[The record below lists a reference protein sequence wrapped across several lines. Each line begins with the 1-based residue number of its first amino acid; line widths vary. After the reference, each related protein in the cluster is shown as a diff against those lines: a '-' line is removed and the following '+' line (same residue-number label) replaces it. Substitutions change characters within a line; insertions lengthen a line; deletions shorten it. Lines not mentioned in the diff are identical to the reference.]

1 MRQQTYARGPDGRN
15 QSNSGLRSVLWKWEQ
30 QKESMKPRLG
40 WFFEKINKIDK
51 PKLTKVRET
60 VSKLTRSEMKRE
72 T

>member
-1 MRQQTYARGPDGRN
+1 
-15 QSNSGLRSVLWKWEQ
+15 
-30 QKESMKPRLG
+30 MKPRLG